1 MKRYRGSLSQISP
14 PVSAPSLDFSSS
26 DSAANLVAFLLFSIV
41 RRVRRANVTANA
53 RSRQLG
59 IVCKD
64 IGDRIGSKD
73 GRTLPI
79 WHVLCGIYHLN
90 QSIFAVRRYNGEVR
104 FIVLN

>member
-53 RSRQLG
+53 RSRQLE
-59 IVCKD
+59 IMCKD
-64 IGDRIGSKD
+64 IGGENRLEGKTYAADMACPLRNLSSESKY
-73 GRTLPI
+73 I
-79 WHVLCGIYHLN
+79 CGEAL
-90 QSIFAVRRYNGEVR
+90 QW
-104 FIVLN
+104 